1 MCGYINDLDEHHK
14 VDKAQISVNSPDR
27 VITLRVRETAC
38 QWYGKLRR
46 VWRSPEKQ
54 RNLHEA

>member
-1 MCGYINDLDEHHK
+1 MSFREGQ
-14 VDKAQISVNSPDR
+14 DKAHIPVNSSDR

-38 QWYGKLRR
+38 HWYGKLRR

-54 RNLHEA
+54 RNLRAGPLYHLE